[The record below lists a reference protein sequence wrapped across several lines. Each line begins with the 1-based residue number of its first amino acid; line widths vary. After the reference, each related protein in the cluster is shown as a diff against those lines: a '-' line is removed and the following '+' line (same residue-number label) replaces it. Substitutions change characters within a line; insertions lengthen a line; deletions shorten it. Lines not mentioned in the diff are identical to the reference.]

1 MDCCWICLHWAIDQ
15 STAAADQIF
24 FRNRSCPWACPCH
37 TLAQLLPSV
46 STNPIQPFILG
57 ILPARWGSTRFPGK
71 PLHLIAGKP
80 LIQHVWERCRQ
91 CSKLDAIIVATDDER
106 IRDAVLTFG
115 GQVAMTSPD
124 HPTGTD
130 RIAEAA
136 RAVPQATHIINIQG
150 DEPLID
156 PALVDELAAV
166 MIAEPALDMATAANP
181 LDPADPAVADPNVV
195 KVAVALDGRALYFS
209 RSPLPFFRNPVA
221 GLPVL
226 RHKGIYA
233 YQRSFLERFVTWPP
247 SPLEQAESLEQLRA
261 LENGATLKVLL
272 TTDTSPGVDTPEQAL
287 EVEQLLGVVS

>member
-1 MDCCWICLHWAIDQ
+1 MSQ
-15 STAAADQIF
+15 SAA
-24 FRNRSCPWACPCH
+24 
-37 TLAQLLPSV
+37 T
-46 STNPIQPFILG
+46 TFILG
-57 ILPARWGSTRFPGK
+57 VLPSRWGSTRFPGK

-91 CSKLDAIIVATDDER
+91 CSKLDDIIVATDDER
-106 IRDAVLTFG
+106 ILDAVIAFG
-115 GQVAMTSPD
+115 GKATMTSPD

-156 PALVDELAAV
+156 PALIDELAAV
-166 MIAEPALDMATAANP
+166 MAADASLDMATAANP
-181 LDPADPAVADPNVV
+181 LDPADPAVQDPNVV

-209 RSPLPFFRNPVA
+209 RSPLPFFRNPVE

-233 YQRSFLERFVTWPP
+233 YQRGFLERFVSWAP
-247 SPLEQAESLEQLRA
+247 SPLEKAESLEQLRA
-261 LENGATLKVLL
+261 LENGATIKVLP
-272 TTDTSPGVDTPEQAL
+272 TADTSPGVDTPEQAR
-287 EVEQLLGVVS
+287 EIERLLGEGH